1 MASFLSY
8 ALFVGIAALVIV
20 LVLGLVNLLK
30 TDEGQPSRSNKLM
43 RARVIVQ
50 AVIIGIL
57 VLLGVVLGSIKL
69 F

>member
-1 MASFLSY
+1 MASILSY

-20 LVLGLVNLLK
+20 LALGLVNLLK

-50 AVIIGIL
+50 AVIISIL
-57 VLLGVVLGSIKL
+57 VLLGIVLGSIKL